1 MRPNNITL
9 RGPLTQE
16 EVAALEKWFL
26 EQRAAADALSAQ
38 LALAQQ
44 QQRAA
49 AFQNSLVEATQL
61 SLEQLI
67 AIREWLKHNSKSH
80 ERNTAIDI

>member
-1 MRPNNITL
+1 MRANNITL

-16 EVAALEKWFL
+16 EVAAREKWFL

-49 AFQNSLVEATQL
+49 AFQNALVEATQL

-67 AIREWLKHNSKSH
+67 AIREWRKHNSKSH
-80 ERNTAIDI
+80 ERNRAIDI